1 MKLKKEKGIT
11 LIALVVTIV
20 VLLILAG
27 VSTNILFSDSGLI
40 EKAQDSGLKIRAA
53 QVEEVVANW
62 KQSNFINSSI
72 NKQKETA
79 DKMLED
85 LISKKL
91 VTEDEIDKEQEK
103 IIIKKK
109 DGTIIKEISYSDVE
123 IVISK
128 TPENEKARAV
138 KLKVESVKGMTQNII
153 TEEELIN
160 HVKSL
165 SDERKKEMIKINIIP
180 YINKGFYNANCKT
193 FEDALKWMKGKK
205 IIDNETEDAFW
216 NWVQSEMPDDDGFTK
231 VEIFLIEILRNLYYD
246 ETTGT
251 MPGYAIINPDEQASS
266 TYYATEN
273 GTYTFKVQ
281 ELITGK
287 TYSKKI
293 EVTNID
299 KTIKQRYEVTST
311 VNQESNRTNI
321 MLNDLIENKNVNFDK
336 AYIIY
341 DDRKI
346 EISEGDIKKINEN
359 KMYVNDIYETFCSS
373 FGFNNDEIEK
383 VYNTTQTFIL
393 VKDGIEYEGQI
404 YITKPKL
411 M

>member
-1 MKLKKEKGIT
+1 
-11 LIALVVTIV
+11 
-20 VLLILAG
+20 
-27 VSTNILFSDSGLI
+27 
-40 EKAQDSGLKIRAA
+40 
-53 QVEEVVANW
+53 
-62 KQSNFINSSI
+62 
-72 NKQKETA
+72 
-79 DKMLED
+79 
-85 LISKKL
+85 
-91 VTEDEIDKEQEK
+91 
-103 IIIKKK
+103 
-109 DGTIIKEISYSDVE
+109 
-123 IVISK
+123 
-128 TPENEKARAV
+128 
-138 KLKVESVKGMTQNII
+138 
-153 TEEELIN
+153 
-160 HVKSL
+160 
-165 SDERKKEMIKINIIP
+165 
-180 YINKGFYNANCKT
+180 
-193 FEDALKWMKGKK
+193 
-205 IIDNETEDAFW
+205 
-216 NWVQSEMPDDDGFTK
+216 MPDDDGFTK

-299 KTIKQRYEVTST
+299 KTIQQRYEVTST

-359 KMYVNDIYETFCSS
+359 KMYVNDIYGTFCSS